1 MTVAAHRS
9 NYRNR
14 GVISGEI
21 VASLEAIK
29 GWEWYS
35 DRIRTKVVTNECTNQ
50 ELIEAT
56 SGIEIH
62 ENRRPQSRL
71 GSISH
76 FITRV
81 QRSTSRLSP
90 SFLMSV
96 HGVVPNPYQ
105 MTAFY
110 ITAKVNASIKR
121 GSDMKMNLIRY

>member
-56 SGIEIH
+56 PGIEIH
-62 ENRRPQSRL
+62 ENHHPQSCQAL
-71 GSISH
+71 NSH
-76 FITRV
+76 SVTQV

-90 SFLMSV
+90 SFPLSI

-105 MTAFY
+105 MSAFY
-110 ITAKVNASIKR
+110 ITIKVK
-121 GSDMKMNLIRY
+121 DF

>member
-56 SGIEIH
+56 PGIEIH
-62 ENRRPQSRL
+62 ENHHPQSCL
-71 GSISH
+71 ASN
-76 FITRV
+76 V
-81 QRSTSRLSP
+81 QIVT
-90 SFLMSV
+90 
-96 HGVVPNPYQ
+96 
-105 MTAFY
+105 
-110 ITAKVNASIKR
+110 
-121 GSDMKMNLIRY
+121 

>member
-62 ENRRPQSRL
+62 ENRHSIFRLASFSRFVTRVQRPQSRL
-71 GSISH
+71 SPD
-76 FITRV
+76 F
-81 QRSTSRLSP
+81 RLS
-90 SFLMSV
+90 V
-96 HGVVPNPYQ
+96 RRVVPNSYQ
-105 MTAFY
+105 
-110 ITAKVNASIKR
+110 
-121 GSDMKMNLIRY
+121 